1 MIPEMIEFEKEMKEE
16 GNSVGAMFNRA
27 YDNALESV
35 YGDNINPSHYTSFAI
50 PPKEYITANNLE
62 WEVGNVI
69 KYVSRYHMKN
79 GKEDLL
85 KAIKYIELLIERKYE
100 NGTNK

>member
-1 MIPEMIEFEKEMKEE
+1 MIPEMIEFEEEMKEE

-27 YDNALESV
+27 YDNALKSV

-50 PPKEYITANNLE
+50 PPNEYITANNLE
-62 WEVGNVI
+62 WEVGNVV
-69 KYVSRYHMKN
+69 KYVSRYHLKN

-85 KAIKYIELLIERKYE
+85 KAIKYIELLMERKYG
-100 NGTNK
+100 NSSC